1 MSLEMQQRLIVV
13 TNFEHKILLKDL
25 LEVPAIQKEEKKN
38 TNDTY
43 CSNGLCFPF
52 FLPSFFLFF
61 FFSMHFDSC
70 VRVMWEDRSEL
81 VYIAKNVGFDFNQ
94 TWNLSS

>member
-25 LEVPAIQKEEKKN
+25 LEVPAIHTQKKKKN
-38 TNDTY
+38 HSNDTY

-52 FLPSFFLFF
+52 LLLVL

-70 VRVMWEDRSEL
+70 VRVMWEPRSEL

-94 TWNLSS
+94 TWRLSS